1 MEKVKRYKE
10 IIKLTIN
17 EVAGLNPDSND
28 DTVTNQIIFD
38 ENNSN
43 YLLVMNGWMGES
55 RFYGII
61 IHIEVKDNGRVW
73 LHQDNTDLI
82 IVDRLLEKGIPK
94 EDIVLGFHAPIMRPD
109 TDFAVA

>member
-1 MEKVKRYKE
+1 MEKLNKYKE
-10 IIKLTIN
+10 IVKKVIN
-17 EVAGLNPDSND
+17 EVAGLNPETND
-28 DTVTNQIIFD
+28 EISNQIIFD
-38 ENNSN
+38 ENNNN
-43 YLLVMNGWMGES
+43 YLLVMNGWRGES

-82 IVDRLLEKGIPK
+82 IVDHLLERGIPK
-94 EDIVLGFHAPIMRPD
+94 KDIVLGFHAPIMRPD

>member
-1 MEKVKRYKE
+1 MEKIAKYKE
-10 IIKLTIN
+10 IARQVIN
-17 EVAGLNPDSND
+17 EAAGLHPDENDAISN
-28 DTVTNQIIFD
+28 QLIFD
-38 ENNSN
+38 EPNSN

-73 LHQDNTDLI
+73 VHQDNTDLI
-82 IVDRLLEKGIPK
+82 IVDQLLERGIPK

>member
-1 MEKVKRYKE
+1 MKYKE
-10 IIKLTIN
+10 IVKQVIN
-17 EVAGLNPDSND
+17 EVAGLHPEANAPISN
-28 DTVTNQIIFD
+28 QLIFD
-38 ENNSN
+38 EMNSN

-61 IHIEVKDNGRVW
+61 IHIEVRDNGRVW

-82 IVDRLLEKGIPK
+82 IVDWLLERGIPK